1 LVQLL
6 LMTNMS
12 KKNFGVNK
20 FFYSSVGDLLIF
32 LIFFRLQNF
41 ITVKSKSKTPTM
53 IIAKHVM
60 KKLFIKERE
69 RDTHTH
75 THTIGTKN

>member
-1 LVQLL
+1 
-6 LMTNMS
+6 
-12 KKNFGVNK
+12 
-20 FFYSSVGDLLIF
+20 
-32 LIFFRLQNF
+32 LQNF

-69 RDTHTH
+69 RDTTEDPV
-75 THTIGTKN
+75 KERS